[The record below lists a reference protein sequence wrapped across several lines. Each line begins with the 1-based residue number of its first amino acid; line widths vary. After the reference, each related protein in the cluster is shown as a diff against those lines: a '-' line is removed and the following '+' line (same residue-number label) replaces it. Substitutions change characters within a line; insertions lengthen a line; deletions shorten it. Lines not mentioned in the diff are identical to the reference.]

1 MNKLTHT
8 QIENELLK
16 LNNWNLRDNSLSKIY
31 KLSSF
36 MNVMS
41 LSNLVSDKAEQIDHH
56 PKMIIDYDTIEFQL
70 STHSVG
76 GITVLDIELANFIED
91 TINELFQTNEI

>member
-1 MNKLTHT
+1 
-8 QIENELLK
+8 
-16 LNNWNLRDNSLSKIY
+16 
-31 KLSSF
+31 
-36 MNVMS
+36 
-41 LSNLVSDKAEQIDHH
+41 
-56 PKMIIDYDTIEFQL
+56 MIIDYDTIEFQL

>member
-1 MNKLTHT
+1 M
-8 QIENELLK
+8 
-16 LNNWNLRDNSLSKIY
+16 D
-31 KLSSF
+31 
-36 MNVMS
+36 VMS
-41 LSNLVSDKAEQIDHH
+41 FSNLVSDKSEQINHH